1 MTQDQPAND
10 NLSAKSWTRFIPLII
25 LVFATVVVFWPVT
38 GHQFLKYDD
47 PVVIYKNPYLQKPSF
62 ENLLHFWRYPYQSLY
77 TPLTYTV
84 FALAAWAPGLLPGAA
99 AAAYVP
105 DPRIFHSLN
114 VFLHLLTVMTVWQI
128 IRLLLDC
135 LQKRKALQM
144 GSDDPMPIEW
154 AACCGALLFAVHPIQ
169 IEPVAW
175 AAGLKDVL
183 FGLLSLTAV
192 RYYLLSV
199 DSAAASRTSRLQYWL
214 ATGVFVLALLA
225 KPTAVVVPIIAW
237 LLATWGWQ
245 RTWRDQIAGLLPWL
259 VIALTWG
266 LLTRWVQPGTV
277 LNFKPAFWT
286 RPLIAG
292 DAVIFY
298 LYKLVWP
305 LGFGPDYGRTPEDVL
320 QRGWLYFSGSVPWI
334 LAAWLWLRRKK
345 LPWLAATTGVF
356 VVGLLPV
363 LGLISFSFQR
373 YSTVADR
380 YVYLAML
387 GPALALAWALMRPK
401 KYVAA
406 AVGAILL
413 GIYLLSSIF
422 QVPHWQNNEV
432 FFEHALKINPESLF
446 SHNNLG
452 LVYADRGNQEAA
464 IHHFTEALRI
474 EPEYPVAH
482 LNLANAL
489 LAQDRYREAMQHY
502 DEAIRITPNFARA
515 FTSKGVALAK
525 QKRLD
530 EAIEAHRKALALEPG
545 FADAYN
551 NLGDALMRQGKLQ
564 EAEQNFTRALN
575 LDPGHARAHINLG
588 IALAMQNRF
597 EEAILHFSEA
607 LRLQPDS
614 ARAHYNLAGVMMQQG
629 NIKAAER
636 HYVEAIRLNP
646 DYLNAHLRLCIILG
660 NRRDF
665 TGAIHHASEALR
677 INPRNRTARQLL
689 ERLKSA
695 QKSSGASE

>member
-1 MTQDQPAND
+1 M
-10 NLSAKSWTRFIPLII
+10 PLIL
-25 LVFATVVVFWPVT
+25 LVLATVVTFWPVF
-38 GHQFLKYDD
+38 GHQFLSYDD
-47 PVVIYKNPYLQKPSF
+47 PVVIYKNPFLRQPSF
-62 ENLLHFWRYPYQSLY
+62 ENFLHFWRYPYESLY

-84 FALAAWAPGLLPGAA
+84 IALAAWLPWLLQGAA
-99 AAAYVP
+99 ATAFRP

-114 VFLHLLTVMTVWQI
+114 LFLHLLSVLSVWQI
-128 IRLLLDC
+128 IRLLLGRVQHRHT
-135 LQKRKALQM
+135 LPAGR
-144 GSDDPMPIEW
+144 DDPLPVEW
-154 AACCGALLFAVHPIQ
+154 AACCGALLFAIHPIQ

-183 FGLLSLTAV
+183 SGLLSLTAV

-199 DSAAASRTSRLQYWL
+199 DATPASRASRLRYWL

-225 KPTAVVVPIIAW
+225 KPTAVVVPVIAW
-237 LLATWGWQ
+237 ILAAWGWQ
-245 RTWRDQIAGLLPWL
+245 RTWRDQIAGLMPWL
-259 VIALTWG
+259 AIALAWG

-277 LNFKPAFWT
+277 LDFKPAFWA

-298 LYKLVWP
+298 LYKLIWP
-305 LGFGPDYGRTPEDVL
+305 LGFGPDYGRTPEYVL
-320 QRGWLYFSGSVPWI
+320 QHGWLYLSGSVAWI
-334 LAAWLWLRRKK
+334 LAAWIWLKRKK

-356 VVGLLPV
+356 VIGLLPV

-387 GPALALAWALMRPK
+387 GPALALAWVLRRPK

-406 AVGAILL
+406 AGSAIVL
-413 GIYLLSSIF
+413 GVFLLSSIF
-422 QVPHWQNNEV
+422 QVPHWQNNIT
-432 FFEHALKINPESLF
+432 FFQHALKINSASSF

-452 LVYADRGNQEAA
+452 LVYAAGGRQEEA
-464 IHHFTEALRI
+464 IQHFTAALRI
-474 EPEYPVAH
+474 EPEFPVAH

-489 LAQDRYREAMQHY
+489 LAQDRNREAIQHY
-502 DEAIRITPNFARA
+502 DEAIRIAPNFARA
-515 FTSKGVALAK
+515 YTNKGVALTK
-525 QKRLD
+525 QKRYA
-530 EAIEAHRKALALEPG
+530 EAIEAHRKALALEPE
-545 FADAYN
+545 FADAYD

-575 LDPGHARAHINLG
+575 LDPGHAQAHINLG

-597 EEAILHFSEA
+597 EEAIPHLSEA

-614 ARAHYNLAGVMMQQG
+614 ARAHYNLAGVMIQQG
-629 NIKAAER
+629 NVKEAER
-636 HYVEAIRLNP
+636 HYAEAIRLNP

-660 NRRDF
+660 NRGDF
-665 TGAIHHASEALR
+665 NGAIHHASEALR
-677 INPRNRTARQLL
+677 INPRNNTARQLL

-695 QKSSGASE
+695 QKSSGSSE